1 MRLPN
6 AERAFADVRKLRE
19 YCLDPEH
26 PRGRHKARVFLA
38 TAGLGPEH
46 AEQLRADLLGAH
58 PGRGGCRRGS
68 IRPPL
73 CGRMC
78 GGRPGGD
85 GRRAEHLD
93 HPERRGLPPTRHVLR
108 SLRGMNHGR

>member
-46 AEQLRADLLGAH
+46 AEQLRADLLGAA
-58 PGRGGCRRGS
+58 RTQDAA
-68 IRPPL
+68 L
-73 CGRMC
+73 AAE
-78 GGRPGGD
+78 D
-85 GRRAEHLD
+85 EYGRRYVVECAVEG
-93 HPERRGLPPTRHVLR
+93 PAGTVVVR
-108 SLRGMNHGR
+108 SIWIIRKGEDFPRLVTCYVP